1 MSEKVKLPK
10 KVANAMDAL
19 DLNNEAEKKWAFF
32 NISTLEK
39 ENLEPYAVTIKNYF
53 HPHYLYLAAAIINGY
68 EVELTPEE
76 KIQEKFIEWRRLV
89 DEHGDASQIF
99 EYDKHKHFLW
109 AARTILDILEIKIE
123 GVNS

>member
-19 DLNNEAEKKWAFF
+19 DLKTEDSAKWAFF

-39 ENLEPYAVTIKNYF
+39 EHLEPYAITIKNYF
-53 HPHYLYLAAAIINGY
+53 HPHYFSLAQAMINGY
-68 EVELTPEE
+68 EAELTPEE
-76 KIQEKFIEWRRLV
+76 KLLEKIQEWRRLR
-89 DEHGDASQIF
+89 DEHGDASQVIAYDRYGHYLWSAHAIF
-99 EYDKHKHFLW
+99 
-109 AARTILDILEIKIE
+109 DILGIKVE